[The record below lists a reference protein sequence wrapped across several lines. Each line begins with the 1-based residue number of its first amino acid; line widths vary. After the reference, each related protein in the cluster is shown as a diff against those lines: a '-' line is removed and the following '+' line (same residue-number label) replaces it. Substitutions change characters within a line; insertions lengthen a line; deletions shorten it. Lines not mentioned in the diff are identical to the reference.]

1 MSIEQHLPD
10 RTAFLVEYPGYVRNV
25 QAAVDTLGGIGAVTT
40 TANSDSS
47 VLQLR
52 FRPDDPYSHPLYAE
66 RQSAKGLLLKIARKV
81 ADPSE
86 ASVKAEVLACVH
98 SKFTFSGMADYCVT
112 ASSKV
117 KQLPWIIPYTAAA
130 VPQVA
135 ADQGGS
141 ASLGDHCIHNVAILT
156 SQSECLHVRWC
167 DDRQHVCS
175 LWNL

>member
-1 MSIEQHLPD
+1 MFCD
-10 RTAFLVEYPGYVRNV
+10 
-25 QAAVDTLGGIGAVTT
+25 
-40 TANSDSS
+40 
-47 VLQLR
+47 
-52 FRPDDPYSHPLYAE
+52 
-66 RQSAKGLLLKIARKV
+66 
-81 ADPSE
+81 
-86 ASVKAEVLACVH
+86 LACNLCDILIALHV
-98 SKFTFSGMADYCVT
+98 CVT